1 MALGLENASEGGSNL
16 EAGLEDILDSGNFC
30 NNDALLDQFN
40 KGSAQKSDKLDS
52 QLLDI
57 NQEDIGLLLNNKN
70 SALPSEKDSEQIS
83 EKLPAF
89 LANNKMKLGDGKNEG
104 ISGKNSLL

>member
-1 MALGLENASEGGSNL
+1 MDGLN
-16 EAGLEDILDSGNFC
+16 
-30 NNDALLDQFN
+30 Q
-40 KGSAQKSDKLDS
+40 GSAQKSDKIDS
-52 QLLDI
+52 KLLDI

-70 SALPSEKDSEQIS
+70 SAVHSKKNSEQIS

-104 ISGKNSLL
+104 ISDKNSLL